1 MDFADIVVYNGVIQG
16 VYNAVIIVNASSRLL
31 EMSETKE
38 KILKA
43 TSEIFLEGGLPALSV
58 RAVSKRAGLST
69 IGIYSH
75 FQGKQGI
82 LDALYIEGF
91 EMVHKVVTIDD
102 EDLTPKEA
110 VIQAAKNYF
119 DFANK
124 YQAHYR
130 LMYGE
135 SESGFVPSSEAKTV
149 GAKAFAQMAKLV
161 SRLLPKDVPLQ
172 MRQVAALEIWALAHG
187 YISLQHH
194 AVNEMV
200 DVKAWRYLTVDA
212 IARHIDAM
220 LVRQPK

>member
-1 MDFADIVVYNGVIQG
+1 
-16 VYNAVIIVNASSRLL
+16 
-31 EMSETKE
+31 MSENKE

-91 EMVHKVVTIDD
+91 EMAYETVNIDD
-102 EDLTPKEA
+102 SALTPKEA
-110 VIQAAKNYF
+110 VVQATKNYF
-119 DFANK
+119 DFGNK
-124 YQAHYR
+124 YKAHYR
-130 LMYGE
+130 LMYGQ
-135 SESGFVPSSEAKTV
+135 SASGYIPSPEALIA

-161 SRLLPKDVPLQ
+161 SKLLPEDTPLP

-187 YISLQHH
+187 YISLQNHP
-194 AVNEMV
+194 VNNML

-212 IARHIDAM
+212 VATHIDAM
-220 LVRQPK
+220 IARKPK